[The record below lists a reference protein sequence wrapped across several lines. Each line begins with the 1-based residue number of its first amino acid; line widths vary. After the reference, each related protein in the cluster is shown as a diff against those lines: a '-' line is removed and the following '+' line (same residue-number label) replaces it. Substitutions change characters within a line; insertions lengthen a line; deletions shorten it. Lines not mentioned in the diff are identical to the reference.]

1 MKITV
6 KIVQDKSEISIEG
19 ENSREI
25 IEKLDEVKKII
36 KKLESIS
43 SETPEPETN
52 TREDSPIESREWE
65 TEY

>member
-6 KIVQDKSEISIEG
+6 KIIQDKSEISIEG

-43 SETPEPETN
+43 SETPEPEN